1 MAGQA
6 CLSAVTLRLV
16 GLSTSANAGATRRAL
31 RAELDGEPQPLLRC
45 DLKPHLTQP
54 LPTSLPVGDGNQ
66 SLVVAALY
74 RAKDSWVASFSLLP
88 QSQVSWGTFLPDM
101 RGLLGRLPGFPV
113 EKLQQAPPAEAD
125 KVSMSAEIV
134 ELPC

>member
-1 MAGQA
+1 MQ
-6 CLSAVTLRLV
+6 SW
-16 GLSTSANAGATRRAL
+16 RAL
-31 RAELDGEPQPLLRC
+31 CAELDSEPQPLLRC

-54 LPTSLPVGDGNQ
+54 LPTSLPFGDGNQ

-88 QSQVSWGTFLPDM
+88 QSQVSWGAFLPEL

-113 EKLQQAPPAEAD
+113 EKLQPAPPAEAD
-125 KVSMSAEIV
+125 KVSMAAGIV
-134 ELPC
+134 ESLPAPC